1 MASNAVI
8 GKDVHDKGTS
18 SKVTKKRH
26 ASSQEIEEHYD
37 DNVEVDDGS
46 SSKGKKRHRSTNTK

>member
-26 ASSQEIEEHYD
+26 ASSQEIEEHDLHDMD
-37 DNVEVDDGS
+37 DNTGFL
-46 SSKGKKRHRSTNTK
+46 KRIKKRKR

>member
-1 MASNAVI
+1 MIKELPQRLQESVM
-8 GKDVHDKGTS
+8 
-18 SKVTKKRH
+18 RH

-46 SSKGKKRHRSTNTK
+46 SSKGKKSHRSTNTK

>member
-18 SKVTKKRH
+18 SKVTRKRYV
-26 ASSQEIEEHYD
+26 SPQEIEEHD
-37 DNVEVDDGS
+37 LHDVEVDDGS